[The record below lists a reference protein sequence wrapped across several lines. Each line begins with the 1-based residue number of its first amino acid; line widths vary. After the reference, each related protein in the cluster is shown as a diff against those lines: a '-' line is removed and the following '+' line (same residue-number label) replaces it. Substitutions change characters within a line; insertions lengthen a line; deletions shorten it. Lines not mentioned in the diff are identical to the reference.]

1 MAVPTDPGGMTTRKR
16 RHIDVCLDD
25 RVAYSGVTTGLERYC
40 LPYNALTQTSLA
52 HIDLSTEFLG
62 ASLRAPI
69 LIGAMTGGAE
79 LSGTINRN
87 LAAAAQRLGVGMML
101 GSQRIML
108 DSALGEEAASSFTV
122 RGVAPD
128 VLLFGNIGLSQL
140 TVAAVDDISNALK
153 RVGADV
159 LAVHANPLQEAVQRN
174 GDSDFAGS
182 IDRLREVAGALEY
195 PVLLKEVGHGI
206 GASAVA
212 ELTGPSGEPPVAAID
227 VAGAGG
233 TSWSRVEQLVRV
245 RRAALSRLSR
255 LGDTHSTGDRGG
267 AGGAAHYPAGHLRRY
282 SHRHGRGQSAGVGRR
297 RGRDRASAARCGDRL
312 FWRRNRLAAA
322 VHRRA
327 GNLPAR
333 CRGGRSSGPAR
344 YRRDTDAVS
353 TGDWRPQ
360 LRRVNQAGSVCFV
373 GLLFT
378 VARAV
383 VDLACCATSS
393 LSNFDIAAII
403 AVNTR

>member
-1 MAVPTDPGGMTTRKR
+1 MTTRKR

-122 RGVAPD
+122 RDVAPD

-140 TVAAVDDISNALK
+140 TVAAVEDISNALK

-195 PVLLKEVGHGI
+195 PVLLKEVGLADWGI
-206 GASAVA
+206 PTAQAIVEVRGALPTIPLVA
-212 ELTGPSGEPPVAAID
+212 SGGIRTGMDAAKALALGADVVAI
-227 VAGAGG
+227 
-233 TSWSRVEQLVRV
+233 
-245 RRAALSRLSR
+245 
-255 LGDTHSTGDRGG
+255 
-267 AGGAAHYPAGHLRRY
+267 
-282 SHRHGRGQSAGVGRR
+282 
-297 RGRDRASAARCGDRL
+297 ARPL
-312 FWRRNRLAAA
+312 LAAA
-322 VHRRA
+322 IE
-327 GNLPAR
+327 
-333 CRGGRSSGPAR
+333 SSGAVIDWLQR
-344 YRRDTDAVS
+344 FIDELGICLHGAGATDLRALRDIGVT
-353 TGDWRPQ
+353 PMP
-360 LRRVNQAGSVCFV
+360 
-373 GLLFT
+373 
-378 VARAV
+378 
-383 VDLACCATSS
+383 
-393 LSNFDIAAII
+393 
-403 AVNTR
+403 